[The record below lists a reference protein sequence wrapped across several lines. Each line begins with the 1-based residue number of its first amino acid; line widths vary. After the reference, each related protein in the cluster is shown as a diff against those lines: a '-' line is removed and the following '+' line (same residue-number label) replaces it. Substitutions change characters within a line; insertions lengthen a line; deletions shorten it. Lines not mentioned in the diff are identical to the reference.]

1 MGKLTVME
9 EARQQNKSG
18 IVQGVLVTLLVVAS
32 FAIGSLYTKVQY
44 LEKNVAGRGTPT
56 VAGAGTAGTT
66 PTPTPPVVSL
76 ENVKDVFGKALV
88 TFGDVGKKV
97 LFVEIADPSCP
108 YCHVAAGKNASLNS
122 EIDKQTGRQ
131 QFTLVSDGGTYVA
144 PVPEMK
150 KLVDE
155 GRAALAWIYTP
166 GHGNGEMG
174 TKALY
179 CAFEKGKFWEVHD
192 VLMTSAGYELLN
204 NTVKNDKT
212 KSGELADFLTS
223 VFDAGQMKSCL
234 DSGKYDSR
242 LQEDVTLVSSL
253 RVSGTPGF
261 FINETKFAGAY
272 SWKDMESA
280 TTAALK

>member
-1 MGKLTVME
+1 ME
-9 EARQQNKSG
+9 ETRQQNRSG
-18 IVQGVLVTLLVVAS
+18 MVQGVLVALLVVAS

-44 LEKNVAGRGTPT
+44 LEKAGSVAGRGTPT

-88 TFGDVGKKV
+88 TFGDAGRKIVFLEV
-97 LFVEIADPSCP
+97 ADPSCP
-108 YCHVAAGKNASLNS
+108 YCHIAAGKNGELN
-122 EIDKQTGRQ
+122 KQAGDR
-131 QFTLVSDGGTYVA
+131 FTLVSDGGTYVA

-150 KLVDE
+150 KLVDA
-155 GRAALAWIYTP
+155 GNAAFAWIYTP

-192 VLMTSAGYELLN
+192 LLMTSAGYDLLN

-212 KSGELADFLTS
+212 KSGGIADFLKD
-223 VFDAGQMKSCL
+223 VFDAGQMKNCL

-242 LQEDVTLVSSL
+242 LGEDVTLASSVG
-253 RVSGTPGF
+253 VSGTPGF

-272 SWKDMESA
+272 SWKDMESVA
-280 TTAALK
+280 TAALK